1 MTLTFYKI
9 NEDYRVLDKTL
20 GTSTGSA
27 TGHLHEKINDMK
39 MSVKMPSSVFNDVTA
54 SNYVF
59 VDLTQAYYY
68 LDSYDVEND
77 CVIVNLTM
85 DVRKTFATQ
94 IKGVRATVVRNQ
106 YQRQGYLADTEY
118 KALAYEGVQYKT
130 FPNALTDASYIL
142 VTVG

>member
-1 MTLTFYKI
+1 MTLTFYKV
-9 NEDYRVLDKTL
+9 NDDYRVLDKTL

-27 TGHLHEKINDMK
+27 TGHLHEKVNDVK
-39 MSVKMPSSVFNDVTA
+39 MSVKMPSSVFNTVTA

-68 LDSYDVEND
+68 LESYDVEND
-77 CVIVNLTM
+77 CVIVNLVM

-94 IKGVRATVVRNQ
+94 IKNMTVTISRNENIKN
-106 YQRQGYLADTEY
+106 GYLSDTGY
-118 KALAYEGVQYKT
+118 NALAYEGIQYKT
-130 FPNALTDASYIL
+130 FPNALDDASYIL